1 MYYSYVEIEYVT
13 TSFSPARTDLA
24 VELLSDPPHSS
35 FKKLIVLTPRLV
47 QALCMMSIAK
57 AVPEGIKDR
66 ECKRFTLQERP
77 PVPYVPEKDPVQETV
92 SLL

>member
-1 MYYSYVEIEYVT
+1 
-13 TSFSPARTDLA
+13 
-24 VELLSDPPHSS
+24 
-35 FKKLIVLTPRLV
+35 
-47 QALCMMSIAK
+47 MSLAK

-92 SLL
+92 YLLKK